1 MATNPKAAKAVKNYK
16 VLTPLEHDGQP
27 YSPGEPVELSDEQA
41 KPLLDVK
48 AVAPAAAA

>member
-1 MATNPKAAKAVKNYK
+1 MATNPKAAKAVKTYK

-27 YSPGEPVELSDEQA
+27 YSPGDPVELSDEQA